1 MKFAGDAVFTEWRCN
16 YNDNDNY
23 NGNDN
28 DSGNDFDNY
37 KRISDNNSNKKNTE
51 HYQETIHQCTLT
63 AATCGA
69 NIVAKCSE
77 YPVLNSDGVQISTL
91 NVHCGLAYGKMSG
104 VHLGNNYS
112 RREFLVLG
120 DSIEKVTAA
129 CDAAIHGELM
139 ASPEAYEILRRGES
153 ISQKDHLQIIRRGKI
168 DGNTNNNYDE
178 FERWTKPII
187 IASRNERFFQTGRGK
202 STKQQRSRQKLIL
215 PQKKEFTV
223 PFDKMDLMSLK
234 HLQKLVSLY
243 VHPVVA
249 SDEITNVKA
258 YKDVGA
264 DAIQERHRS
273 EAELRSV
280 YTLFIKPLLQLRLSN
295 DVKNN
300 RKIFEDM
307 NEILSVVNSVLDA
320 LKGHLRQFIVDDK
333 GKIYSK
339 TLYYYDFRTVAFTHL
354 STTS

>member
-1 MKFAGDAVFTEWRCN
+1 MKFAGDAIFTEWRCN
-16 YNDNDNY
+16 
-23 NGNDN
+23 GND
-28 DSGNDFDNY
+28 
-37 KRISDNNSNKKNTE
+37 SDNNKSCDINNNKKNTD
-51 HYQETIHQCTLT
+51 HYQEMIYQCTLT

-91 NVHCGLAYGKMSG
+91 NVHCGLTYGKMSG
-104 VHLGNNYS
+104 VHVGNNYS

-120 DSIEKVTAA
+120 DSIDKVTAA
-129 CDAAIHGELM
+129 CDAATHGELM
-139 ASPEAYEILRRGES
+139 ASPEAYEILRRSES
-153 ISQKDHLQIIRRGKI
+153 ISQKNHLLIMERGEM
-168 DGNTNNNYDE
+168 DGNKNE
-178 FERWTKPII
+178 PWTKPII

-202 STKQQRSRQKLIL
+202 SAKQHRSRQNLIL
-215 PQKKEFTV
+215 PQKEFTV

-249 SDEITNVKA
+249 SDEMTNVKA

-295 DVKNN
+295 DVNN
-300 RKIFEDM
+300 RQIFEVL
-307 NEILSVVNSVLDA
+307 NEIFTVVNSVLNA

-333 GKIYSK
+333 GKLKYLVIIMISV
-339 TLYYYDFRTVAFTHL
+339 TFTHL